1 MEVQIDLMATVIFN
15 LIDANR
21 GNIILIIHLLT
32 ISPEKK
38 HNAPGSGFKWHKMI
52 KAQFINS

>member
-32 ISPEKK
+32 ISPEKNIMHQEVVSNGK
-38 HNAPGSGFKWHKMI
+38 K
-52 KAQFINS
+52 